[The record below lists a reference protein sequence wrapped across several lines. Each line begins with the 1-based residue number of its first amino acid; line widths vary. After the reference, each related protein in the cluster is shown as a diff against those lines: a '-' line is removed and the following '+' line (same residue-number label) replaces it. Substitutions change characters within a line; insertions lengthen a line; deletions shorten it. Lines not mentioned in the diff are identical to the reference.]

1 MYKILFIDIFPLILT
16 AQTDASTQE
25 IAKLPSVA
33 GLFFRIIISLALI
46 LLLTYGMLKLLK
58 KQQSLEQRQ
67 KRWIEIYD
75 YQALGMNRGIYLM
88 QIFSRIYVVGV
99 SEGQINI
106 LQEIEP
112 DNSTWLALK
121 DSMMNRPESLKGGL
135 FRMKELWKT
144 VGQGPG
150 KDEINSFER
159 QLKEQID
166 RAQRMYSAVKRGE
179 HDE

>member
-1 MYKILFIDIFPLILT
+1 MMDFFPFILT
-16 AQTDASTQE
+16 AQSDPSTQE

-46 LLLTYGMLKLLK
+46 LLLTYGILKLLK
-58 KQQSLEQRQ
+58 KQQTLEQRQ
-67 KRWIEIYD
+67 KGWIEIYD

-112 DNSTWLALK
+112 DNTAWLELK
-121 DSMMNRPESLKGGL
+121 ESMMNPPKPLKGGL

-144 VGQGPG
+144 LGQGPG
-150 KDEINSFER
+150 KDETNSFQR
-159 QLKEQID
+159 QLQEQID
-166 RAQRMYSAVKRGE
+166 RAHRLTREVKRGE